1 MAIAVSSPVVSESG
15 GGFRERWQSWRNR
28 LLSSES
34 FQSWATRFVLTRP
47 IARRSARQLFDLVSG
62 FVYSQVLYSCVKL
75 DLINRLASDGPATV
89 AELAAECRL
98 DEQAMST
105 LLRAAASLDLV
116 EDAGGDRYCLGF
128 LGAPLAGNPGL
139 QALILHHEKLY
150 ADLVDPVALL
160 RAGAGEGAL
169 ASYWAYA
176 ASAAPSDLEAAR
188 IEDYTE
194 LMSASQY
201 LVSSEVLQAY
211 DLSAHRRL
219 LDIGGGNGAFCSA
232 AASRYPKLELN
243 VFDLPAVA
251 DTARERFAREGLAH
265 RATAHGGDF
274 LRDSLPEGA
283 DVVTL
288 LRVLHDHGDDSALGL
303 LRSVRQ
309 AIADDGCLL
318 VAEQMSDT
326 GGAEPVGDAYFGFYL
341 LAMGQGR
348 PRTLAEL
355 SHLLTEADFHAP
367 REIRTNLPLQARLLI
382 TRPLIGRAKA

>member
-1 MAIAVSSPVVSESG
+1 MASARQRRSVSEPAQSL
-15 GGFRERWQSWRNR
+15 RARWQAWRNR
-28 LLSSES
+28 LLASEG
-34 FQSWATRFVLTRP
+34 FQSWASRFPLTRP

-75 DLINRLASDGPATV
+75 GLINRLASSGPASV
-89 AELAAECRL
+89 AELARECDMH
-98 DEQAMST
+98 DEAMST

-150 ADLVDPVALL
+150 TDLVDPVALL

-169 ASYWAYA
+169 ASYWAYSK
-176 ASAAPSDLEAAR
+176 SADPSDLDAAR
-188 IEDYTE
+188 IEEYTE
-194 LMSASQY
+194 LMGASQY

-211 DLSAHRRL
+211 DFSAHRRL

-232 AASRYPKLELN
+232 AAARYPEIELG

-251 DTARERFAREGLAH
+251 ETARARFAREGLEH
-265 RATAHGGDF
+265 RACAHGGDF
-274 LRDSLPEGA
+274 LRDPLPQGA

-288 LRVLHDHGDDSALGL
+288 LRVLHDHGDDSVLGL
-303 LRSVRQ
+303 LRSVRA
-309 AIADDGCLL
+309 AIVDNGCLL

-348 PRTLAEL
+348 PRKLSEL
-355 SHLLTEADFHAP
+355 SRLLTEAGFHAP
-367 REIRTNLPLQARLLI
+367 REIKTNLPLQTRLLI
-382 TRPLIGRAKA
+382 TRPLIGRAAA

>member
-1 MAIAVSSPVVSESG
+1 MTDSEQG
-15 GGFRERWQSWRNR
+15 LRGRWQAWRNG
-28 LLSSES
+28 LLSSER
-34 FQSWATRFVLTRP
+34 FQSWASRFPLTRP

-62 FVYSQVLYSCVKL
+62 FVYSQVLYSCVRL
-75 DLINRLASDGPATV
+75 DLINQLASEGPCSTAQ
-89 AELAAECRL
+89 LARHCEL

-116 EDAGGDRYCLGF
+116 EDAGNDRYCLGF

-160 RAGAGEGAL
+160 RAGAGQGEL

-176 ASAAPSDLEAAR
+176 TSAEPSDLASAR
-188 IEDYTE
+188 IEEYTA
-194 LMSASQY
+194 LMSASQS
-201 LVSSEVLQAY
+201 LVSSELLQAY

-232 AASRYPKLELN
+232 AAGRYPQLELN

-251 DTARERFAREGLAH
+251 ETARARFATEGLEH

-274 LRDSLPEGA
+274 LRDPLPQGA

-303 LRSVRQ
+303 LRSVRR

-318 VAEQMSDT
+318 VAEQMSGT

-355 SHLLTEADFHAP
+355 SGLLIDAGFSAP
-367 REIRTNLPLQARLLI
+367 REIKTNLPLQARLLI
-382 TRPLIGRAKA
+382 TRPLIGRAEA